1 MLFLLGFYVY
11 TETSSG
17 FFGDKAKLIFSPP
30 SMAIGK
36 WSCLKFYYHMYGATI
51 NRLNVF
57 NGNCTVFTKL
67 RHQGNMWMYAEVTVF
82 VQNNVSSL
90 KTVYWCIT
98 ELLRYQKK
106 TLSIRREF
114 SNDNQLSLIIVQ
126 ITFEGIRGSS
136 YTGDIAIDD
145 VSLMEGICAGK
156 NLD

>member
-1 MLFLLGFYVY
+1 MY
-11 TETSSG
+11 TETSPRL
-17 FFGDKAKLIFSPP
+17 FGDKAKLIFSPP
-30 SMAIGK
+30 SVAIGK

-67 RHQGNMWMYAEVTVF
+67 GDQGNMWMYAEVTVF
-82 VQNNVSSL
+82 VQYNVSSL
-90 KTVYWCIT
+90 KTVHWSIT

-106 TLSIRREF
+106 TLSIQREF
-114 SNDNQLSLIIVQ
+114 SNANQLFSLIVQ
-126 ITFEGIRGSS
+126 ITFEGIRGYC